1 MGGGEHWVI
10 LYENREV
17 AFLKT
22 VMFFSQKNQVD
33 NRVFSLAPS
42 YYLHPYSDMQFIPFI
57 ESQYIYLALML
68 FSAKSYA
75 LNNPYQK
82 TGILD

>member
-1 MGGGEHWVI
+1 MAFDGGKGGGGKHWVI
-10 LYENREV
+10 LYEKKAV

-22 VMFFSQKNQVD
+22 VMFLSRKNQVD

-57 ESQYIYLALML
+57 ESQYTVKYR
-68 FSAKSYA
+68 K
-75 LNNPYQK
+75 
-82 TGILD
+82 

>member
-1 MGGGEHWVI
+1 MGDEGGGGGKHWVI
-10 LYENREV
+10 LYEKKAV

-22 VMFFSQKNQVD
+22 VMFFSWKNQVD

-57 ESQYIYLALML
+57 ESQYTVKYR
-68 FSAKSYA
+68 K
-75 LNNPYQK
+75 
-82 TGILD
+82 

>member
-1 MGGGEHWVI
+1 
-10 LYENREV
+10 
-17 AFLKT
+17 
-22 VMFFSQKNQVD
+22 MFFSRKNQVD

-75 LNNPYQK
+75 LKLIIHIKKQESWTNLHIIV
-82 TGILD
+82 TL